1 MLLQWVW
8 ILWVWGGD
16 LAAVICCIWA
26 FWRGGPVERFGAAI
40 ISIGWILTVLFH
52 MPNGGGPGSIVTV
65 IDILAFGLF
74 LALAIWSR
82 RIWVF
87 FAAACQINAV
97 FSHFIHN
104 IASFGIYGYAT
115 AAGLWGGWALLIC
128 LACGILGY
136 QHSLKRRPLKPNRV
150 TAGA

>member
-8 ILWVWGGD
+8 ILWVWGGN
-16 LAAVICCIWA
+16 LAAIICCIWA
-26 FWRGGPVERFGAAI
+26 FWRGGPVERWGAAI
-40 ISIGWILTVLFH
+40 ISIGWILTVIFH
-52 MPNGGGPGSIVTV
+52 LPNGGGPGAIVTV
-65 IDILAFGLF
+65 IDIVALALF
-74 LALAIWSR
+74 LVLAVWSR

-87 FAAACQINAV
+87 FAAACQLNAV

-104 IASFGIYGYAT
+104 IANFGIYGYAT
-115 AAGLWGGWALLIC
+115 AVGLWGGWALLIC

-136 QHSLKRRPLKPNRV
+136 QRMLRRGQVKADRA